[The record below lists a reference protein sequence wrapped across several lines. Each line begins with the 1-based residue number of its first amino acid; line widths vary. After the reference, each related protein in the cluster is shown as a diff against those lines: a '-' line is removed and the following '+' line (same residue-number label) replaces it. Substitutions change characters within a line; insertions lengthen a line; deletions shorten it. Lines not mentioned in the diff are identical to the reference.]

1 MNTENLEKLQEA
13 IREEALDGW
22 LFYNFHHRDSLSDE
36 LLGLSNKSTN
46 SRPWFYM
53 VPVQGEPI
61 KIVHA
66 IEAAIL
72 DSLPGIKVPYSGRDG
87 LKALLR
93 RFTGKTLAAHVD
105 ENLPVISFLDA
116 GTMQNLLQAGIHIT
130 SAAALIQRIK
140 GLLSEE
146 DLESHKRAAVGLYE
160 IVEETWD
167 VVSKHFI
174 THTPLY
180 EGDLQNHIL
189 EGMKRRN
196 LETDHPPIV
205 AAGAH
210 AGDPHYEVIGKGSL
224 IQKGAVIQLD
234 LWAKERVDHSIYADI
249 SWVGF
254 YGTEVP
260 LQLETIFQDLIDSR
274 ERALDFIS
282 EHLSKGLRP
291 TGAEIDR
298 EVRKLLIARGYEGA
312 IHHRTGHG
320 IDTECHGSGVNI
332 DSVEFPDE
340 RRLLD
345 GACFSIEPGLYF
357 SEYGFRTEI
366 DVYIQQSEAF
376 VSGKTRQFKL
386 LTPQ

>member
-1 MNTENLEKLQEA
+1 MDTIKLEKLQEA

-36 LLGLSNKSTN
+36 LLGLSKDTTN
-46 SRPWFYM
+46 SRPWFYI
-53 VPVQGEPI
+53 VPLQGEPI
-61 KIVHA
+61 KIVHT
-66 IEAAIL
+66 IEASIL
-72 DSLPGIKVPYSGRDG
+72 DPLPGLKVPYSGKDR
-87 LKALLR
+87 LSVVLR
-93 RFTGKTLAAHVD
+93 NFAGKKLAAHVD
-105 ENLPVISFLDA
+105 ANLPVISFLDA
-116 GTMQNLLQAGIHIT
+116 GTMQSLVQAGVHIT
-130 SAAALIQRIK
+130 SAASLIQRIK

-146 DLESHKRAAVGLYE
+146 DMESHKRAAVALYE

-167 VVSKHFI
+167 MVSKHFLA
-174 THTPLY
+174 HKPLY

-189 EGMKRRN
+189 EGMERRN
-196 LETDHPPIV
+196 LITDHPPIV

-210 AGDPHYEVIGKGSL
+210 AGDPHYEVSGHGRL
-224 IQKGAVIQLD
+224 IQMGEVIQLD
-234 LWAKERVDHSIYADI
+234 LWAKEKYNRSIYADI

-254 YGTEVP
+254 YGPEIP
-260 LQLETIFQDLIDSR
+260 QPLETIFQDLIDSR

-282 EHLSKGLRP
+282 EQLSKGLRP

-312 IHHRTGHG
+312 LKHRTGHG

-345 GACFSIEPGLYF
+345 GSCFSIEPGLYF
-357 SEYGFRTEI
+357 NEYGFRTEI
-366 DVYIQQSEAF
+366 DVFIQQSQAF
-376 VSGKTRQFKL
+376 VSGKKRQFKL
-386 LTPQ
+386 LIPQ